1 MLIDWVTVGA
11 QIVNFLILV
20 WLLKK
25 FLYGPIIR
33 AMQKREEGIRQEMEQ
48 ARQSREE
55 AEQRAQKL
63 EQERKELDR
72 SREELM
78 REARKDVEQWR
89 DQAVDKAK
97 EEVAAMR
104 RSWMEGLRSEQ
115 EKSRQKLKRNMITQV
130 LAVSDSVLRD
140 LADRSLQNKSV
151 EVFLKR
157 LESSLEEQPVPAQGE
172 LLVQLGMSSEE
183 ESKEVIRGKLEKLFG
198 NGKGA
203 VFEEKKDLG
212 FGIRVLVGD
221 RKWDWNLASYLR
233 DLEREIF
240 SGVLQTEKDTNRG

>member
-78 REARKDVEQWR
+78 REAR
-89 DQAVDKAK
+89 
-97 EEVAAMR
+97 
-104 RSWMEGLRSEQ
+104 
-115 EKSRQKLKRNMITQV
+115 
-130 LAVSDSVLRD
+130 
-140 LADRSLQNKSV
+140 
-151 EVFLKR
+151 
-157 LESSLEEQPVPAQGE
+157 
-172 LLVQLGMSSEE
+172 
-183 ESKEVIRGKLEKLFG
+183 
-198 NGKGA
+198 
-203 VFEEKKDLG
+203 
-212 FGIRVLVGD
+212 
-221 RKWDWNLASYLR
+221 
-233 DLEREIF
+233 
-240 SGVLQTEKDTNRG
+240 